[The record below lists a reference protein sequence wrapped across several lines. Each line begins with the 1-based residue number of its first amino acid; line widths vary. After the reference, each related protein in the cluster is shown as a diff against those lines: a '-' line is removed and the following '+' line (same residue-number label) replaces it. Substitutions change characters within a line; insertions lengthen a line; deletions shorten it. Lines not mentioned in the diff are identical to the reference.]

1 MITLKAYKQTFEN
14 ALKDSISILTP
25 KNLYSPI
32 NYLLSLGG
40 KRLRP
45 MLTLMSADIFGNN
58 HDKAIDAA
66 LAVEIFHNFT

>member
-1 MITLKAYKQTFEN
+1 MITLKAYKQTFES
-14 ALKDSISILTP
+14 ALKKSISISTP

-45 MLTLMSADIFGNN
+45 ILTLMSADIFGNN
-58 HDKAIDAA
+58 NDKAID
-66 LAVEIFHNFT
+66 LSLIHI